1 MRLSRSAALVAGAA
15 ATAALLLASSG
26 AHAQQAPSTPVDEAG
41 WQGVL
46 GVRTAVST
54 AQRYIVLLNPP
65 SLAARVRTA
74 GGEATEKEMTEWTSA
89 AVAQQEQFL
98 ARLSA
103 VGARIAPEY
112 RYVRVVNGFSAR
124 LDPTS
129 LALLDRDREVTGIYP
144 VRIAYPAQSSQDGGV
159 LPSAVADLE
168 VAGLDGTGVTV
179 ALLDTGVDPSH
190 PYLRKRVLS
199 GLDVIDP
206 GSGGIAQPHPT
217 IPGRPER
224 HGTELAGIVAGTE
237 GPGGLHGIAPGAAI
251 LPVRVGG
258 WQPNSE
264 GGYSVYSR
272 TDQILAGLEAAVDP
286 NDDGDVHDA
295 ARIALIGMVE
305 PYAAF
310 ADGPLPRG
318 IAGAADLDMLTVVPA
333 GNDGSAGPG
342 YGSIAGPGAAESAIT
357 VAAADGRLAA
367 PTVRVHLRAGLRVI
381 YQDDVPLGG
390 APSGTVTSDVVLVD
404 RRAASQGIGAMF
416 SDEGV
421 SAVAGHAVLLPRGAL
436 SEDTVEETT
445 SAGALAVLVDGALP
459 AGAFS
464 LDVPPGVPVVGLP
477 SGVVAEVRA
486 LLAAGIPVTVAIGDV
501 QVASREAGGSI
512 AAFSSRGLVL
522 DGGLKPSLA
531 APGVS
536 VPTSE
541 PGRGDD
547 GEIRFGTLSG
557 TSAAAA
563 VTAGVAAVLAQGR
576 PGLSARGLQ
585 AVLVGS
591 AQRADLDP
599 TASGAGVVDLRAAV
613 QQEVF
618 AEPSLISFG
627 ATGTAGAERVL
638 RLTNVSTRRLSVSIG
653 SAAIAPKGVEIAV
666 DPQHLRI
673 RPGASTDVVVRANTS
688 NLSSAAGAATGE
700 LVLRAGGASEV
711 HVPWAVAVPA
721 DVDLVSR
728 VAITMTGTRVSDATP
743 AALSFVAGSVTATP
757 DPQVRAVELMDVE
770 LWRGGTRLGLLA
782 RRRELL
788 PGRYTFGLTGR
799 GATGAAARPR
809 HVHDSTA
816 CVPRRRHPQAGG
828 HDRIPRPLKAPILAP
843 SFEPGGTLDV
853 NRCGGIP
860 SP

>member
-318 IAGAADLDMLTVVPA
+318 IAGAADLDMLTDVPA

-585 AVLVGS
+585 SVLVGS

-627 ATGTAGAERVL
+627 AIGTAGAERVL

-666 DPQHLRI
+666 DPQHVRI
-673 RPGASTDVVVRANTS
+673 RPGASTDVVVRADTS

-799 GATGAAARPR
+799 GATGERLARGTYTIRLLAFPGDGTR
-809 HVHDSTA
+809 K
-816 CVPRRRHPQAGG
+816 QA
-828 HDRIPRPLKAPILAP
+828 DTIEYRVR
-843 SFEPGGTLDV
+843 
-853 NRCGGIP
+853 
-860 SP
+860 

>member
-1 MRLSRSAALVAGAA
+1 MRLSRSAVLVAGAA
-15 ATAALLLASSG
+15 ATAALLLASTG
-26 AHAQQAPSTPVDEAG
+26 ARAQQAPSTPVDEAG

-46 GVRTAVST
+46 GVRAAVST

-65 SLAARVRTA
+65 SLAAQVRAA
-74 GGEATEKEMTEWTSA
+74 GGEATEKEMTAWTSA

-103 VGARIAPEY
+103 VGARVAPEY

-144 VRIAYPAQSSQDGGV
+144 VRIAYPAQSSQDEGV

-286 NDDGDVHDA
+286 NDDGDAHDA

-367 PTVRVHLRAGLRVI
+367 PTVRVHVRAGLRVV

-404 RRAASQGIGAMF
+404 RRAASGGIGALF
-416 SDEGV
+416 SDDGV
-421 SAVAGHAVLLPRGAL
+421 SAVAGHAVLVPRGAL

-445 SAGALAVLVDGALP
+445 SAGALAVLVDGPLP

-486 LLAAGIPVTVAIGDV
+486 LLAEGIPVTVSIGDV

-576 PGLSARGLQ
+576 PALSARGLQ

-627 ATGTAGAERVL
+627 VTGTAGAERVL

-653 SAAIAPKGVEIAV
+653 TAAIAPKGVEIAV

-673 RPGASTDVVVRANTS
+673 RPGASADVVVRANTS

-700 LVLRAGGASEV
+700 LVLHAGGASEV

-757 DPQVRAVELMDVE
+757 EPQVRAVELLDVE

-799 GATGAAARPR
+799 GPTGQRLARGTYTIRLLAFPGDGTR
-809 HVHDSTA
+809 K
-816 CVPRRRHPQAGG
+816 QA
-828 HDRIPRPLKAPILAP
+828 DTIEYRVR
-843 SFEPGGTLDV
+843 
-853 NRCGGIP
+853 
-860 SP
+860 

>member
-367 PTVRVHLRAGLRVI
+367 PTVRVHLRAGLRVV

-445 SAGALAVLVDGALP
+445 SAGALAVLVDGPLP

-576 PGLSARGLQ
+576 PALSARGLQ

-673 RPGASTDVVVRANTS
+673 RPGASTDVVVRADTS

-799 GATGAAARPR
+799 GATGERLARGTYTIRLLAFPGDGTR
-809 HVHDSTA
+809 K
-816 CVPRRRHPQAGG
+816 QA
-828 HDRIPRPLKAPILAP
+828 DTIEYRVR
-843 SFEPGGTLDV
+843 
-853 NRCGGIP
+853 
-860 SP
+860 

>member
-1 MRLSRSAALVAGAA
+1 MRTQLSRSAFALTGVAL
-15 ATAALLLASSG
+15 ALLVGDLG
-26 AHAQQAPSTPVDEAG
+26 ARAQEQPSTTIDEAG

-46 GVRTAVST
+46 GVRAQVST
-54 AQRYIVLLNPP
+54 AQRYVVLLKPP
-65 SLAARVRTA
+65 SLAARVKA
-74 GGEATEKEMTEWTSA
+74 NGGEATEKEMTEWSGA

-112 RYVRVVNGFSAR
+112 RYTKVVNGFSAR

-129 LALLDRDREVTGIYP
+129 LSLLDDDREVTGIFP
-144 VRIAYPAQSSQDGGV
+144 VRIAYPAQAAEGGGV
-159 LPSAVADLE
+159 LPAAVADLE
-168 VAGLDGTGVTV
+168 VAGLDGSGVTV

-190 PYLRKRVLS
+190 PYLRGRVLS
-199 GLDVIDP
+199 GVDVLNP

-224 HGTELAGIVAGTE
+224 HATELAGIIAGTE
-237 GPGGLHGIAPGAAI
+237 GPDGLHGIAPGASI

-258 WQPNSE
+258 WQPNAE

-286 NDDGDVHDA
+286 NDDGDAHDA

-305 PYAAF
+305 PYAGF

-318 IAGAADLDMLTVVPA
+318 IAGAAELDMLTIVPA

-342 YGSIAGPGAAESAIT
+342 YGSIAGPGGAEAAVT

-367 PTVRVHLRAGLRVI
+367 PTVRVLVRAGLRVL
-381 YQDDVPLGG
+381 YEDDVPLGG
-390 APSGTVTSDVVLVD
+390 APSETVTAGVVLVD
-404 RRAASQGIGAMF
+404 RRTAASGIEALF
-416 SDEGV
+416 SADGL
-421 SAVAGHAVLLPRGAL
+421 SSVAGQAVVLPRGVL
-436 SEDTVEETT
+436 SEDTVEEAT
-445 SAGALAVLVDGALP
+445 SSGALAVLVDGPLP

-477 SGVVAEVRA
+477 TEVVAEVRA
-486 LLAAGIPVTVAIGDV
+486 MLAAGVPITVSVGDV
-501 QVASREAGGSI
+501 EVATRQAEGSI

-547 GEIRFGTLSG
+547 GDVRFGTISG

-576 PGLSARGLQ
+576 PTLDASALHG
-585 AVLVGS
+585 VLVGS

-599 TASGAGVVDLRAAV
+599 AASGAGLVDLRTAV
-613 QQEVF
+613 QQELYSQ
-618 AEPSLISFG
+618 PSLLSFG
-627 ATGTAGAERVL
+627 AAGSAGAERVL
-638 RLTNVSTRRLSVSIG
+638 RITNISSRRLSVSVG
-653 SAAIAPKGVEIAV
+653 QTAIAPKGVEISF
-666 DPQHLRI
+666 DPQRLRI
-673 RPGASTDVVVRANTS
+673 RPGRSAEVVVRADTGQ
-688 NLSSAAGAATGE
+688 LSSEAGAATGE
-700 LVLRAGGASEV
+700 LVLRTGDSPEV

-721 DVDLVSR
+721 PVDLVSR
-728 VAITMTGTRVSDATP
+728 MAIALTGSHVSDATP
-743 AALSFVAGSVTATP
+743 AALSFVAGSVTASP
-757 DPQVRAVELMDVE
+757 EPQVRAVDLLEVE
-770 LWRGGTRLGLLA
+770 LWKRGERLGLLV

-799 GATGAAARPR
+799 GPTGNHLGRGMYTIRVLAFPG
-809 HVHDSTA
+809 DGT
-816 CVPRRRHPQAGG
+816 RRQA
-828 HDRIPRPLKAPILAP
+828 DTIEYRVR
-843 SFEPGGTLDV
+843 
-853 NRCGGIP
+853 
-860 SP
+860 

>member
-41 WQGVL
+41 WEGVL
-46 GVRTAVST
+46 GVRPAVST
-54 AQRYIVLLNPP
+54 AERYIVLLNQP
-65 SLAARVRTA
+65 SLAARVRAA
-74 GGEATEKEMTEWTSA
+74 GGEATEKEMTAWTSA

-103 VGARIAPEY
+103 VGARVAPEY

-144 VRIAYPAQSSQDGGV
+144 VRIAYPAQSSPDGGGV

-224 HGTELAGIVAGTE
+224 HGTELAGIVAGTD

-264 GGYSVYSR
+264 GGYSIYSR
-272 TDQILAGLEAAVDP
+272 SDQILAGLEAAVDP

-318 IAGAADLDMLTVVPA
+318 IAGAADLDMLTIVPA

-342 YGSIAGPGAAESAIT
+342 YGSIAGPGAAESAVT

-367 PTVRVHLRAGLRVI
+367 PTVRVHIRAGLRVV

-390 APSGTVTSDVVLVD
+390 APSDTVTSDVVLVD
-404 RRAASQGIGAMF
+404 RRAASQGIGALF

-436 SEDTVEETT
+436 SEDSVEETT
-445 SAGALAVLVDGALP
+445 SAGALAVLVDGPLP

-547 GEIRFGTLSG
+547 GEVRFGTLSG

-576 PGLSARGLQ
+576 PALSARGLQ

-627 ATGTAGAERVL
+627 ATGTAGAERVV

-673 RPGASTDVVVRANTS
+673 RPGASADVVVRANTS

-700 LVLRAGGASEV
+700 LVLHAGGASEV

-728 VAITMTGTRVSDATP
+728 VAIAMTGTRVSDATP

-757 DPQVRAVELMDVE
+757 EPQVRAVELMDVE

-799 GATGAAARPR
+799 GPTGQRLARGTYTIRLLAFPGDGTR
-809 HVHDSTA
+809 K
-816 CVPRRRHPQAGG
+816 QA
-828 HDRIPRPLKAPILAP
+828 DTIEYRVR
-843 SFEPGGTLDV
+843 
-853 NRCGGIP
+853 
-860 SP
+860 

>member
-1 MRLSRSAALVAGAA
+1 MRLSPSAVLVAGAA
-15 ATAALLLASSG
+15 ATVALLLASTG
-26 AHAQQAPSTPVDEAG
+26 ARAQQAPSNPVDEAG

-46 GVRTAVST
+46 GVRAAVST
-54 AQRYIVLLNPP
+54 AQRYIVVLNPP
-65 SLAARVRTA
+65 SLAERVRAA
-74 GGEATEKEMTEWTSA
+74 GGEATEKEMTAWTSA

-103 VGARIAPEY
+103 VGARVAPEY

-144 VRIAYPAQSSQDGGV
+144 VRIAYPAQSSQDEGV

-286 NDDGDVHDA
+286 NDDGDAHDA

-318 IAGAADLDMLTVVPA
+318 IAGAADLDMLTIVPA

-342 YGSIAGPGAAESAIT
+342 YGSIAGPGGAESAIT

-367 PTVRVHLRAGLRVI
+367 PTVRVHVRAGLRVV

-404 RRAASQGIGAMF
+404 RRAAAGGIGALF
-416 SDEGV
+416 SDDGV
-421 SAVAGHAVLLPRGAL
+421 SAVAGHAVLVPRGAL

-445 SAGALAVLVDGALP
+445 SAGALAVLVDGPLP

-486 LLAAGIPVTVAIGDV
+486 LLAEGIPVTVAIGDV

-512 AAFSSRGLVL
+512 AAFSSRGLDL

-576 PGLSARGLQ
+576 PALSARALQ

-627 ATGTAGAERVL
+627 VTGTAGAERVL

-653 SAAIAPKGVEIAV
+653 TSAIAPKGVEIAV

-673 RPGASTDVVVRANTS
+673 RPGASTDIVVRANTS

-700 LVLRAGGASEV
+700 LVLHAGGASEV

-721 DVDLVSR
+721 DVDLISR
-728 VAITMTGTRVSDATP
+728 VAIAMTGTRVSDATP
-743 AALSFVAGSVTATP
+743 AALSLVAGSVTATP
-757 DPQVRAVELMDVE
+757 EPQVRAVELLDVE

-799 GATGAAARPR
+799 GPTGRRLARGTYTIRLVAFPGDGTR
-809 HVHDSTA
+809 K
-816 CVPRRRHPQAGG
+816 QA
-828 HDRIPRPLKAPILAP
+828 DTIEYRVR
-843 SFEPGGTLDV
+843 
-853 NRCGGIP
+853 
-860 SP
+860 

>member
-1 MRLSRSAALVAGAA
+1 MRLSRSAVLVAGAA
-15 ATAALLLASSG
+15 ATAALLLASTG
-26 AHAQQAPSTPVDEAG
+26 ARAQQAPSTPVDEAG

-46 GVRTAVST
+46 GIRAAVST

-65 SLAARVRTA
+65 SLAAQVRAA
-74 GGEATEKEMTEWTSA
+74 GGEATEKEMTAWTSA

-103 VGARIAPEY
+103 VGARVAPEY

-144 VRIAYPAQSSQDGGV
+144 VRIAYPAQSSQDEGV

-286 NDDGDVHDA
+286 NDDGDAHDA

-318 IAGAADLDMLTVVPA
+318 IAGAADLDMLTIVPA

-367 PTVRVHLRAGLRVI
+367 PTVRVHVRAGLRVV

-404 RRAASQGIGAMF
+404 RRAASGGIGALF
-416 SDEGV
+416 SDDGV
-421 SAVAGHAVLLPRGAL
+421 SAVAGHAVLVPRGAL

-445 SAGALAVLVDGALP
+445 SAGALAVLVDGPLP

-486 LLAAGIPVTVAIGDV
+486 LLAEGIPVTVSIGDV

-576 PGLSARGLQ
+576 PALSARGLQ

-627 ATGTAGAERVL
+627 VTGTAGAERVL

-653 SAAIAPKGVEIAV
+653 TAAIAPKGVEIAV

-700 LVLRAGGASEV
+700 LVLHAGGASEV

-743 AALSFVAGSVTATP
+743 AALSLVAGSVTATP
-757 DPQVRAVELMDVE
+757 EPQVRAVELLDVE

-799 GATGAAARPR
+799 GPTGQRLARGTYTIRLLAFPGDGTR
-809 HVHDSTA
+809 K
-816 CVPRRRHPQAGG
+816 QA
-828 HDRIPRPLKAPILAP
+828 DTIEYRVR
-843 SFEPGGTLDV
+843 
-853 NRCGGIP
+853 
-860 SP
+860 